1 MGFIAFTFFAIFLLI
16 ASGGLLLFYREAMLK
31 RLSDVISPRA
41 KQEPRLKTAIQ
52 QTGSSISGAM
62 GHLERIL
69 PKSQAEVSVVQK
81 RLTLAGYRSESAV
94 KIIYGA
100 KVLVPLILCTLAIVS
115 GVWHANP
122 MIILVS
128 ALGLGFVAPDFWLG
142 RLIKKRQGKIR
153 RGLPDVLDLLVICIE
168 AGLSLDQATVRTAE
182 ELRAAQPAIGDEL
195 GVVVLEQRAGIARAE
210 AWKGFGERTG
220 VDSVRSLVSILIQ
233 SEKFGTSVAKTLR
246 THSDTLRTQRRQKVE
261 ELAAKTTVKLVFPL
275 VFFIFP
281 SLFLVTL
288 GPAAII
294 MAESFKK
301 FLTH

>member
-128 ALGLGFVAPDFWLG
+128 AL
-142 RLIKKRQGKIR
+142 
-153 RGLPDVLDLLVICIE
+153 
-168 AGLSLDQATVRTAE
+168 
-182 ELRAAQPAIGDEL
+182 
-195 GVVVLEQRAGIARAE
+195 
-210 AWKGFGERTG
+210 
-220 VDSVRSLVSILIQ
+220 
-233 SEKFGTSVAKTLR
+233 
-246 THSDTLRTQRRQKVE
+246 
-261 ELAAKTTVKLVFPL
+261 
-275 VFFIFP
+275 
-281 SLFLVTL
+281 
-288 GPAAII
+288 
-294 MAESFKK
+294 
-301 FLTH
+301 